1 MHIVKNLK
9 RSAKAFGLELM
20 DAKQKTHD
28 YANFTSR
35 SGPLSNLSV
44 HIETLDSYAD
54 ILRRS
59 PADLSWNCLFVLP
72 FWLKAVCDHLGTT
85 GDPCVVTVRKNEHI
99 IGIAPLVIENKTARF
114 LGSHEVCDYQ
124 DVVCVPD
131 KGVPAVAAML
141 EHLAAQGIRRLD
153 LRTLHPDATIL
164 HALRTILP
172 EQIEAGLTQDDV
184 TFEADLPGDW
194 EAYLTQLNGK
204 QRHEVRRKVRRLE
217 SHGSLVYRLVAEDG
231 GTLTGAANTF
241 IDLFRRNRSDKAD
254 FMSDGMAAYFHDLI
268 RGAAGEGLLRLFF
281 LDVGGQPAATVLCF
295 DYRGVRYLYNSGYDE
310 RFDALSVGV
319 LSKVFS
325 IKAAIEAGCRRYDFL
340 KGAEV
345 YKKRIGGHEVPLY
358 RLRVAL

>member
-1 MHIVKNLK
+1 M
-9 RSAKAFGLELM
+9 A
-20 DAKQKTHD
+20 
-28 YANFTSR
+28 
-35 SGPLSNLSV
+35 PLSNLSV

-59 PADLSWNCLFVLP
+59 PVALSWNCLFTRP
-72 FWLKAVCDHLGTT
+72 FWLKSVCRHLGTR
-85 GDPCVVTVRKNEHI
+85 GDPWIVTVRDGDRI
-99 IGIAPLVIENKTARF
+99 VGIAPLAIEHKTARF
-114 LGSHEVCDYQ
+114 LGRHEVCDYQ

-131 KGVPAVAAML
+131 TGIPTVAAML
-141 EHLAAQGIRRLD
+141 DHLAAQGIRQLD
-153 LRTLHPDATIL
+153 LRTLRPDATIL
-164 HALRTILP
+164 HALRSLLP
-172 EQIEAGLTQDDV
+172 GQVEAGLTQEDV

-194 EAYLTQLNGK
+194 DAYLMQLNGK

-217 SHGSLVYRLVAEDG
+217 NHGLFAYRRVAENDPA
-231 GTLTGAANTF
+231 LPAAADTF

-268 RGAAGEGLLRLFF
+268 RGAAGEGLLRLYF
-281 LDVGGQPAATVLCF
+281 LDVGRQPVATVLCF

-325 IKAAIEAGCRRYDFL
+325 INAAIEAGCRRYDFL

-358 RLRVAL
+358 RLRVTL

>member
-1 MHIVKNLK
+1 V
-9 RSAKAFGLELM
+9 A
-20 DAKQKTHD
+20 
-28 YANFTSR
+28 
-35 SGPLSNLSV
+35 PLSNLSV

-59 PADLSWNCLFVLP
+59 PVDLYWNCLFALP
-72 FWLKAVCDHLGTT
+72 FWLRAVCDHLGAT
-85 GDPCVVTVRKNEHI
+85 GDPCIVTVRDGDRI
-99 IGIAPLVIENKTARF
+99 VGIAPLAIEHKTARF

-131 KGVPAVAAML
+131 TGIPAVAAVL
-141 EHLAAQGIRRLD
+141 EHLAAQGIQELD
-153 LRTLHPDATIL
+153 LRTLRPDATIL
-164 HALRTILP
+164 QALRSLLP
-172 EQIEAGLTQDDV
+172 EQVEAGTTQEDV

-194 EAYLTQLNGK
+194 EAYLMQLNGK

-217 SHGSLVYRLVAEDG
+217 NHGPFAYRRVAENSPA
-231 GTLTGAANTF
+231 LSAAIDTF
-241 IDLFRRNRSDKAD
+241 IDLFRRNRSDKAA

-268 RGAAGEGLLRLFF
+268 HGAAGEGLLRLYF
-281 LDVGGQPAATVLCF
+281 LDVGRQPVATVLCF

-325 IKAAIEAGCRRYDFL
+325 INAAIDAGCRRYDFL

-358 RLRVAL
+358 RLRVTL